1 MPEWIIN
8 YVGSFMHGR
17 RTRIAFDGY
26 VSDWFQTD
34 AGIPQGSPL
43 SPILF
48 LFFISELL
56 EGMQNAKDGA
66 FAFGFVDDTNLIT
79 WEAPPRRTAGG

>member
-1 MPEWIIN
+1 
-8 YVGSFMHGR
+8 MHGR
-17 RTRIAFDGY
+17 CTQMAFDSY
-26 VSDWFQTD
+26 ESDWFQTD
-34 AGIPQGSPL
+34 AGILQGSSL

-66 FAFGFVDDTNLIT
+66 FGFGFVDDTNLIT
-79 WEAPPRRTAGG
+79 